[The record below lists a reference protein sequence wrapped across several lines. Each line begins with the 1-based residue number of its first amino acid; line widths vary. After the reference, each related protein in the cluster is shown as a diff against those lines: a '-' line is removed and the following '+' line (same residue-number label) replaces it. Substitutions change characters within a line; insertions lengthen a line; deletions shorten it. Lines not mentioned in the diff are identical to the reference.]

1 MAPSSK
7 VQAAG
12 QQHLSRLLKIAEIS
26 HGFRI
31 IDSLTAVVSHLLLA
45 RIGCHYHAVTLEG
58 TTPKDSLNNMLI
70 AARKH

>member
-31 IDSLTAVVSHLLLA
+31 IDSPTGMVSHLRLA
-45 RIGCHYHAVTLEG
+45 RIGCHYQVVTLEG

>member
-12 QQHLSRLLKIAEIS
+12 QEHLSRLLKIAEIS

-31 IDSLTAVVSHLLLA
+31 IDSPTAMVSHLLLA
-45 RIGCHYHAVTLEG
+45 RIGWHYQVVTLED